1 MALDFLP
8 ARKKESWYFIQHK
21 LPLLY
26 SLGVNKVIVG
36 KVECAVHVDGLLL
49 HKKDPSL
56 LLAGHKCSTVFLPR
70 QGEFRIRFPENPP
83 LGLWV
88 LAHSR
93 GDFRPGGGAAPPAGP
108 PFSHEKGRKECQRER
123 GSLPLE
129 TLSGRRKLAG
139 LVRFGGW
146 WGCRFLI
153 VTPYRSA
160 PTGWARLT
168 WSGTLRVRA
177 LHEAPLRTNAEGF
190 PIPLAPL

>member
-70 QGEFRIRFPENPP
+70 QGEFGIRFPEKLP

-93 GDFRPGGGAAPPAGP
+93 GGDFRPGGGAAPPAG
-108 PFSHEKGRKECQRER
+108 GNLLGWCVLRLV
-123 GSLPLE
+123 GLPL
-129 TLSGRRKLAG
+129 SHCDAVQKRAHRQGAPD
-139 LVRFGGW
+139 LVRY
-146 WGCRFLI
+146 
-153 VTPYRSA
+153 P
-160 PTGWARLT
+160 
-168 WSGTLRVRA
+168 SGA
-177 LHEAPLRTNAEGF
+177 GAS
-190 PIPLAPL
+190 

>member
-36 KVECAVHVDGLLL
+36 KVECAIHVDGLLL

-93 GDFRPGGGAAPPAGP
+93 GGISGLAAARRLRRGPLSPMRKGERMPKGERFSPFGNSLWQAETCWVGAFWRLVG
-108 PFSHEKGRKECQRER
+108 
-123 GSLPLE
+123 LPL
-129 TLSGRRKLAG
+129 SHCDAVQKRAHRQGAPD
-139 LVRFGGW
+139 LVRY
-146 WGCRFLI
+146 
-153 VTPYRSA
+153 P
-160 PTGWARLT
+160 
-168 WSGTLRVRA
+168 SGA
-177 LHEAPLRTNAEGF
+177 GAS
-190 PIPLAPL
+190 

>member
-70 QGEFRIRFPENPP
+70 QGEFRIRFPEKLP

-108 PFSHEKGRKECQRER
+108 PFSHEKGGKNSKGREVL
-123 GSLPLE
+123 SLWK
-129 TLSGRRKLAG
+129 LSLWFVQTCGA
-139 LVRFGGW
+139 VPFGGW

-190 PIPLAPL
+190 PNPLAPL

>member
-70 QGEFRIRFPENPP
+70 QGEFGIRFPEKLP

-93 GDFRPGGGAAPPAGP
+93 GDFRGTPGLSPPAG
-108 PFSHEKGRKECQRER
+108 
-123 GSLPLE
+123 
-129 TLSGRRKLAG
+129 
-139 LVRFGGW
+139 
-146 WGCRFLI
+146 
-153 VTPYRSA
+153 
-160 PTGWARLT
+160 
-168 WSGTLRVRA
+168 RA
-177 LHEAPLRTNAEGF
+177 
-190 PIPLAPL
+190 

>member
-93 GDFRPGGGAAPPAGP
+93 GDFRPGGGAAPPAGRA
-108 PFSHEKGRKECQRER
+108 PFGCGRFMKR
-123 GSLPLE
+123 
-129 TLSGRRKLAG
+129 
-139 LVRFGGW
+139 
-146 WGCRFLI
+146 
-153 VTPYRSA
+153 PYEQ
-160 PTGWARLT
+160 
-168 WSGTLRVRA
+168 TLRVSRTPWLPFRGELSA
-177 LHEAPLRTNAEGF
+177 KLTERCYPGMISSYRYDAKRPRRKRTPARPLV
-190 PIPLAPL
+190 LS